1 MSITRPPV
9 PGFHPVLVG
18 ETLVTCV
25 SDGSLPAGIAA
36 LNNIGQEDARGI
48 LDATFAP
55 PVPRTQVSTYLIQ
68 VGGRIALVDAGGGRQ
83 HMAPSVG
90 FLADNLARAGVDP
103 ARIDTVLLTHS
114 HPDHSY
120 GLVTRS
126 GEALFP
132 NAEVLLHAE
141 EERFWLHPGAETRMP
156 PQAQRYLA
164 PTLASFAP
172 YEGRIRCFTGG
183 EVFPTVTAVPLP
195 GHTPGHTGYR
205 VASGTES
212 LLIWGDVAHVPEI
225 QLLRPEVGI
234 AFDIDTP
241 QAAETRRRVLE
252 QVASDRQ
259 LVAGMHLHFPGF
271 GHVERRGGGYGFV
284 PMPWSDLPG

>member
-1 MSITRPPV
+1 MSLARPQV
-9 PGFHPVLVG
+9 PGFHPILVG
-18 ETLVTCV
+18 DTLVTCI

-36 LNNIGQEDARGI
+36 LNNIGQEEARHL
-48 LDATFAP
+48 LDAAFAP

-68 VGGRIALVDAGGGRQ
+68 AGGRFALVDTGGGRQ

-90 FLADNLARAGVDP
+90 FLADNLARAGVEP
-103 ARIDTVLLTHS
+103 GQIDTVLLTHS

-120 GLVTRS
+120 GLVTSS

-141 EERFWLHPGAETRMP
+141 EACFWLSPGAETRLP
-156 PQAQRYLA
+156 PQAQRYLV

-172 YEGRIRCFTGG
+172 YQGRIRTFTGG

-195 GHTPGHTGYR
+195 GHTPGHSGYR
-205 VASGTES
+205 IASGADS
-212 LLIWGDVAHVPEI
+212 LLIWGDVAHVPDI

-234 AFDIDTP
+234 AFDIDTA

-252 QVASDRQ
+252 EVAVERQ
-259 LVAGMHLHFPGF
+259 HIAGMHLHFPGF

-284 PMPWSDLPG
+284 PSPWSDLPG